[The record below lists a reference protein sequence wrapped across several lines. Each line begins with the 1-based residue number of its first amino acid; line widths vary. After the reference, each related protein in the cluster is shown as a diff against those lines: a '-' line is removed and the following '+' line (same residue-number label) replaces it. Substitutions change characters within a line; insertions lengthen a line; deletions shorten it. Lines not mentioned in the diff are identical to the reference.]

1 MNIVSTPL
9 PGVVVLEPQVHGDE
23 RGFFL
28 ETFRESHR
36 AAAGIS
42 APFIQD
48 NHSRSTRGVL
58 RGLHFQVDRCQGQ
71 LVRVSRGAVFD
82 VVAEVRPES
91 PHFGQWFGATLD
103 DELHKQIYVPPGYAH
118 GFCVLSDVA
127 DFEYRCT
134 GYYDPDVEK
143 GVAWNDA
150 DLAIDWPIDDPVL
163 SERDAA
169 LPAIGAC
176 PREALPPWRAVS

>member
-1 MNIVSTPL
+1 MNIVPTPL
-9 PGVVVLEPQVHGDE
+9 PGVVVLEPRVHADS

-36 AAAGIS
+36 EAAGI
-42 APFIQD
+42 ARPFVQD

-58 RGLHFQVDRCQGQ
+58 RGLHFQVARCQGQ
-71 LVRVSRGAVFD
+71 LVRVSHGAVFD

-91 PHFGQWFGATLD
+91 PHYGEWFGVELD
-103 DELHKQIYVPPGYAH
+103 DAEHKQLYIPPGYAH

-134 GYYDPDVEK
+134 GYYDPEVEK
-143 GVAWNDA
+143 GVAWNDPE
-150 DLAIDWPIDDPVL
+150 LAIEWPVADPVL
-163 SERDAA
+163 SDRDAE
-169 LPAIGAC
+169 LPRIGEC
-176 PREALPPWRAVS
+176 SRDRLPPWDQGS